1 MAGGDSFDLT
11 GLGRA
16 AADRPDVHDLLTF
29 LTGDF
34 RPVIRVSR
42 IRQIFVLF
50 ELFPNRPDQIF
61 GAEAATLLCDCAL
74 HRIFLRARNDAF
86 DQRAAGE
93 ILKLQDFFLT
103 IRVGDFDKS
112 IFFGSGVHGSNG

>member
-1 MAGGDSFDLT
+1 MRRCRIPFRFPVREASSGVWSPAWGLEIMAGGDSFDLT

-16 AADRPDVHDLLTF
+16 AARPDVHDLLTF

-50 ELFPNRPDQIF
+50 ELFANRPDQVVRSK
-61 GAEAATLLCDCAL
+61 AAALL
-74 HRIFLRARNDAF
+74 
-86 DQRAAGE
+86 G
-93 ILKLQDFFLT
+93 
-103 IRVGDFDKS
+103 KS
-112 IFFGSGVHGSNG
+112 V

>member
-50 ELFPNRPDQIF
+50 ELFANRPDQVVRSK
-61 GAEAATLLCDCAL
+61 AAALLGKSRLTAYFLARDTMPSIKAPL
-74 HRIFLRARNDAF
+74 AKSLKYRISFSPLA
-86 DQRAAGE
+86 
-93 ILKLQDFFLT
+93 
-103 IRVGDFDKS
+103 
-112 IFFGSGVHGSNG
+112 